1 MRHAPTVEA
10 RGVGGQGATAALLGL
25 PAAVVGLALAWF
37 ALAGAALPPTPAA
50 AWADGLYAIKEAAAA
65 AVQERKI
72 LLIGGS
78 ATHFSYRAAT
88 VSAQTRIAAVN
99 FGTHAGLGA
108 RYLLDRARGSLRR
121 GDVAVLALEHQLLTM
136 TRPPRVLSEYTASFD
151 LAYVGRAGLRE
162 AAQLVFGLDPLTTLR
177 TQIARPPERT
187 LYRLDTVAANGDES
201 ANTVALATP
210 TMMAKVVAHEPIPL
224 GDLEA
229 APAAVWEFAQWAQIA
244 GVTVLYAWPP
254 TLQREIYDEPEYRAY
269 FDATRT
275 LYGDIGIAPLG
286 EVDEFML
293 APEQMAD
300 DPYHAN
306 ESGAEQMSKLLAT
319 KLCAVIECA
328 VGPAQ

>member
-1 MRHAPTVEA
+1 
-10 RGVGGQGATAALLGL
+10 VGGLGATAALLGL

-37 ALAGAALPPTPAA
+37 TVAGAVLPPTPAA

-99 FGTHAGLGA
+99 FGTHAGLGG
-108 RYLLDRARGSLRR
+108 RYLLDRARGSLRP

-151 LAYVGRAGLRE
+151 PAYLGRAGLRE
-162 AAQLVFGLDPLTTLR
+162 AAQVVFGLDPLTTLR
-177 TQIARPPERT
+177 MQLARPAERT
-187 LYRLDTVAANGDES
+187 LYRLETVAANGDET

-210 TMMAKVVAHEPIPL
+210 AMMAKVLAHEPIPL
-224 GDLEA
+224 GDPDS
-229 APAAVWEFAQWAQIA
+229 APAAVWQFAQWADTA

-254 TLQREIYDEPEYRAY
+254 TLRREIYDQPQYRAY
-269 FDATRT
+269 FEATKT
-275 LYGDIGIAPLG
+275 LYGDLGIAALG
-286 EVDEFML
+286 DAEEFML

-319 KLCAVIECA
+319 KLCAVVDCPPGRA
-328 VGPAQ
+328 N

>member
-1 MRHAPTVEA
+1 MRHVPTVEA
-10 RGVGGQGATAALLGL
+10 RDVGGRGATAALLGI

-50 AWADGLYAIKEAAAA
+50 AWAEGLYAMKEAAAA
-65 AVQERKI
+65 AVRERKI

-88 VSAQTRIAAVN
+88 VSAQTRIPAVN

-108 RYLLDRARGSLRR
+108 RYLLDRARVSLRR

-151 LAYVGRAGLRE
+151 WAYLGRAGLRE
-162 AAQLVFGLDPLTTLR
+162 AAQVVFGLDPLTTLR
-177 TQIARPPERT
+177 MQIARPPERT

-210 TMMAKVVAHEPIPL
+210 AMMAKVVAHEPIPL

-229 APAAVWEFAQWAQIA
+229 APASVWEFARWAEIA

-254 TLQREIYDEPEYRAY
+254 TLRREIYEAPEYRAY
-269 FDATRT
+269 FEATKA
-275 LYGDIGIAPLG
+275 LYGDLGIAPLG
-286 EVDEFML
+286 DVDEFML

-306 ESGAEQMSKLLAT
+306 ESGAEQVSELLAT
-319 KLCAVIECA
+319 KLCAVVECPL
-328 VGPAQ
+328 GPAQ